1 MDVKIVR
8 IDKTLPLPEYHT
20 TGAVAFDFYSR
31 VDANLDPNEIKLLPS
46 NFIIEVPEG
55 HALIIAA
62 RSSTYK
68 KGLRLTNSIGV
79 IDQDYHGPNDE
90 IHLAI
95 YNYTNETL
103 SIPKGERI
111 AQGLIIP
118 VSKANW
124 EEVDVIKETSRGGF
138 GSTDGN

>member
-1 MDVKIVR
+1 MNVKIIR
-8 IDKTLPLPEYHT
+8 IDKSMPLPEYHT

-31 VDANLDPNEIKLLPS
+31 IDASLAPNEIKLLPS
-46 NFIIEVPEG
+46 NLIIEVPKD

-68 KGLRLTNSIGV
+68 KGVRLTNSIGV

-95 YNYTNETL
+95 YNYTSEEI

-118 VSKANW
+118 VARVNW
-124 EEVDVIKETSRGGF
+124 EEVESIKETSRGGF
-138 GSTDGN
+138 GSTDEK